1 MRKYKINYLTI
12 AKEDI
17 TGIILYISENLN
29 APKTAMDLLESLDT
43 SISLLQDFPYDYKLF
58 RTIKPLDEEYRLL
71 PVKNYA
77 VFYVV
82 REHEKIV
89 EIHRVIY
96 SKMNLNRII
105 L

>member
-1 MRKYKINYLTI
+1 MRKYKINYLPV

-17 TGIILYISENLN
+17 TDIILYISEHLS
-29 APKTAMDLLESLDT
+29 ASKAAMDLLESLDA
-43 SISLLQDFPYDYKLF
+43 SISLLQDFPYAYKLF
-58 RTIKPLDEEYRLL
+58 RMIKPIDEEYRLL

-96 SKMNLNRII
+96 SKMDINRII
-105 L
+105 G

>member
-1 MRKYKINYLTI
+1 MRAYKINYLPV

-17 TGIILYISENLN
+17 TDIIIYISEHLS
-29 APKTAMDLLESLDT
+29 APRAAMDLMESLDE
-43 SISLLQDFPYDYKLF
+43 SISLLQDFPYAYKLF
-58 RTIKPLDEEYRLL
+58 RGIRPLEEEYRLL
-71 PVKNYA
+71 PVKNHA

-96 SKMNLNRII
+96 SMMDLNKII
-105 L
+105 G

>member
-1 MRKYKINYLTI
+1 MRKYKINYLPV

-17 TGIILYISENLN
+17 TDIILYISEQLS
-29 APKTAMDLLESLDT
+29 ALKAAMDLLESLDA
-43 SISLLQDFPYDYKLF
+43 SISLLQDFPYAYKLF
-58 RTIKPLDEEYRLL
+58 RAIKPLDEEYRLQ

-96 SKMNLNRII
+96 SKMDLNRII
-105 L
+105 G